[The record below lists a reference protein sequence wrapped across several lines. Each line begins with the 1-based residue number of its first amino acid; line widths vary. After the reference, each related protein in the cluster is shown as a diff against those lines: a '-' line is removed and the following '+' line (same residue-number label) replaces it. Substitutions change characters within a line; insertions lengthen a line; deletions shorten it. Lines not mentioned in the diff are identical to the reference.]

1 MTDPVAEAAAKIA
14 ADAAPSSTEPTGI
27 IGDIVNE
34 FHKLEEKVEHLIH
47 PEAVSVGIEN
57 KASLASAPIAEG
69 GALIMA
75 ETEAPTVEAPGEAL
89 PSGTPADSGTSPGSS
104 GPASTASEAGNV
116 AAAAGAGEPVAGAVA
131 AAGGDIPNAAPAAV
145 VQPVIA
151 ASAPAASTPAGI
163 PGIVAS
169 SVAEPVSVKPTS
181 LASGNIRSS
190 IAAIKHH
197 LSIRGFEQS
206 AVADIHAELDAIE
219 KWL

>member
-47 PEAVSVGIEN
+47 PETVPNVLP
-57 KASLASAPIAEG
+57 AS
-69 GALIMA
+69 
-75 ETEAPTVEAPGEAL
+75 T
-89 PSGTPADSGTSPGSS
+89 SGTPAGSMPSPAVQDA
-104 GPASTASEAGNV
+104 PATDAPAINSPTVEPGNV
-116 AAAAGAGEPVAGAVA
+116 VAGAGAGEPVAGAALV
-131 AAGGDIPNAAPAAV
+131 AGGEEV
-145 VQPVIA
+145 
-151 ASAPAASTPAGI
+151 GI